1 VSAALTGRREGM
13 ADVIRVGESSE
24 GSGGDMNKPAVD
36 ILGPT
41 GDSGL
46 LATSE

>member
-1 VSAALTGRREGM
+1 M

-36 ILGPT
+36 ILGDRSFPI
-41 GDSGL
+41 GDSGFL
-46 LATSE
+46 EMSE